1 MIFLGEILD
10 LCWSLSDNYLAS
22 CSVDNTIIIWNGL
35 NFPSKLHTIK
45 QHSGMVKGICWDPIG
60 KYLASQS
67 DDRTLRVWRT
77 EDWSLETQ
85 ILEPFIHCSGTTHLL
100 RLSWSPDG
108 RNIVTA
114 HSLNNEFPVSHIVDR
129 NNWNSD
135 KSFVGHKKAIEVT
148 AFNPNLFSYDL
159 NHSDNYSVV
168 ALGSKDSS
176 ISIWST
182 AKTKPILIVEEL
194 FSSSILDL
202 SWGIDGYQ
210 LLACSWDSSI
220 AFIKFTQAELGY
232 VLEASFLLQLH
243 MDIYGYTA
251 LASTLQNKSADIV
264 IESPNVLAIQHSAS
278 TVTLANGISLFKKPL
293 IPTLNAEQVEVRTK
307 EGKRRITP
315 LFISPPLLPNYV
327 PISNIPTS
335 IQQGIP
341 IYSAISDMNP
351 SLQNVDDIQT
361 CPRVPSITSTTT
373 TQVANPK
380 RSPDSTK
387 DFEPYLKTSKSL
399 NYRSLLSPPNLIPT
413 QLNVEHDI
421 SIGMRVYFTLES
433 ETHSSSIPSS
443 YTHSTDQYTIFIDNM
458 RAYGALLKVNPVES
472 NSISC
477 TYWEA
482 IITSQVVCYFCSKLY
497 IVISCADFSL
507 NVFTSFGRS
516 LVAPLQLP
524 SQVIKL
530 FLSDHYL
537 LLISSQVQLYMWV
550 LPKFR
555 CVISAQPISPLLA
568 NKNKIITYL
577 SITETGPILTSSD
590 DTSYLF
596 NTKLS
601 CWQCVQMNDFVNKN
615 NFAHPFSSLHISGS
629 NSIARNQLYLESQ
642 MNSSLAL
649 NSSNDFRRWLFR
661 YVQFL
666 SENTLENQ
674 LRELLVEL
682 IQPTLNTHE
691 LSQLSS
697 VQEFISRDSAF
708 LFSLLEIIA
717 KNTKLQKVYTEFF
730 EYIRTSSD
738 ENICM

>member
-1 MIFLGEILD
+1 MD
-10 LCWSLSDNYLAS
+10 LCWSFSDRYLAS

-77 EDWSLETQ
+77 EDWSMETQ
-85 ILEPFIHCSGTTHLL
+85 LLEPFIHCSGTTHLL

-114 HSLNNEFPVSHIVDR
+114 HSLNNTFPVSHIIDR

-135 KSFVGHKKAIEVT
+135 KSFVGHRKAIEVA
-148 AFNPNLFSYDL
+148 AFNPNLFSYNL
-159 NHSDNYSVV
+159 NSTNNHTVV

-220 AFIKFTQAELGY
+220 AFIKFSHDELGY
-232 VLEASFLLQLH
+232 VLEASFLLKLH
-243 MDIYGYTA
+243 MDIYGCTS
-251 LASTLQNKSADIV
+251 LVSPLENKSTDIV
-264 IESPNVLAIQHSAS
+264 IESPNVLAIQHSTSMVA
-278 TVTLANGISLFKKPL
+278 LANGSPPFKKPP
-293 IPTLNAEQVEVRTK
+293 IPAQNTEQVEVRTK

-315 LFISPPLLPNYV
+315 LFISPPLLANYV

-335 IQQGIP
+335 IQQDMSIP
-341 IYSAISDMNP
+341 CVISNINP
-351 SLQNVDDIQT
+351 SFMDVDDIQT
-361 CPRVPSITSTTT
+361 HQNVSPFTSEITTRIANSTG
-373 TQVANPK
+373 
-380 RSPDSTK
+380 STDRTK
-387 DFEPYLKTSKSL
+387 YFEPCLKTSKSI
-399 NYRSLLSPPNLIPT
+399 NNHSLISPPNLLPT
-413 QLNVEHDI
+413 QLNVEHNI
-421 SIGMRVYFTLES
+421 SNGMRIGLEFES
-433 ETHSSSIPSS
+433 ETHSASIPPSF
-443 YTHSTDQYTIFIDNM
+443 THSTEQYTLFIDNL
-458 RAYGALLKVNPVES
+458 RAFGALLKVYPIES
-472 NSISC
+472 NSFSV

-482 IITSQVVCYFCSKLY
+482 IITSQVVCYSCSKLY
-497 IVISCADFSL
+497 IVTSCADFSL
-507 NVFTSFGRS
+507 NVFSSYGRR

-524 SQVIKL
+524 SQVIKI
-530 FLSDHYL
+530 FLSDNYL
-537 LLISSQVQLYMWV
+537 LLITSLVKLYMWV

-555 CVISAQPISPLLA
+555 CVISAQPISPLFA
-568 NKNKIITYL
+568 NDNTVIINL
-577 SITETGPILTSSD
+577 SINEAGPILTTSN
-590 DTSYLF
+590 DTSFLF
-596 NTKLS
+596 NTSLN
-601 CWQCVQMNDFVNKN
+601 CWQCIQIN
-615 NFAHPFSSLHISGS
+615 NFLNQSVFAHPFTSLHISGS

-642 MNSSLAL
+642 LNSSLAL
-649 NSSNDFRRWLFR
+649 HSSNDFRRCLIR

-666 SENTLENQ
+666 SENNLEFQ

-682 IQPTLNTHE
+682 IQPTLNSYEST
-691 LSQLSS
+691 QLSPM
-697 VQEFISRDSAF
+697 QEIISKDGAF

-717 KNTKLQKVYTEFF
+717 KNAKLQKIYSEFM
-730 EYIRTSSD
+730 EYIRAPAD
-738 ENICM
+738 VNI